1 MAHLGHPR
9 PRPPGNAA
17 PERAVV
23 ASSAMPRTVH
33 VVPHTHWDREWYAP
47 FQTFRLTLV
56 DLLDELLPRL
66 LDDPGYAHFMLDGQ
80 MAVVDDYLAIR
91 PEAAPRIRQLAS
103 SGRLGLGPWYV
114 LMDEFLVSG
123 ETIVRDLQM
132 GIDRAAAFGGAM
144 EVGYLPD
151 MFGHI
156 AQMPQILR
164 GFGFSDAVVWRG
176 VPRVIDRTGFWWEAP
191 DGSTVRAEYLPEGYG
206 NGATLPDHA
215 EDLAAMVGRYEALHG
230 DMLDGPLLW
239 MNGTDHLMPQPWLG
253 RVIAEANEVQ
263 DAYRFVVAGLAEHL
277 DGAPT
282 HDLPRWRGE
291 LRSGAR
297 SNLLMGVTSNRV
309 DVRRAAAGAER
320 TLERLAEPLSALLL
334 PVERWPAAFLAEAW
348 QRVVLNAAHDSSCA
362 CSSDD
367 VVDAVLVRYAE
378 ARHLGEGLTGRAL
391 TALADSVDTAGPLV
405 VNPTGRSRSGL
416 IELSFPGHEP
426 CAGTQVLHHSDGVH
440 TTTGITRADAV
451 TLVQSALDDYPH
463 LLSAEA
469 TIDADGHLGVRLRH
483 DPADRRTR
491 YAGSIRAE
499 VAALAAADPDGP
511 ATVTVEAPPSH
522 TALAHVAE
530 LPGYGWRIWEPVE
543 REPAPVVAGD
553 DARSLANGL
562 VRVVVDPR
570 DATLRLDELTGA
582 ARSISGL
589 ARLVDSGDT
598 GDTYNHNPPAHDT
611 VVSDPDAVDV
621 RVIERGPLRGRLEIL
636 ATYTWP
642 EHADGDRRVGSVTSE
657 VHTLVELQA
666 GSGLVRLTTTFDHRQ
681 RDHRLRS
688 ILPLPVRTDR
698 SHAECAFAV
707 VERGLVAEGG
717 PTEKPLATYP
727 SRRFVASGGLLV
739 VHDGL
744 HEYELVDLDDE
755 EEPTSAGAL
764 AVTLL
769 RATGLLSN
777 GPMPARPLPAGPVLA
792 TPGAQVPGSQVF
804 RYGVAFD
811 APPAV
816 GDPASSRWAGAYAA
830 ADELSL
836 PLLTLRAEGR
846 GVGPSHGQALCV
858 TGAEISSVRRRGD
871 TLEVRVFNPSPDSTH
886 VEVQGRAG
894 WVLDLRGRAV
904 EPFEGSLELTPWQ
917 IATLQV

>member
-1 MAHLGHPR
+1 MQD
-9 PRPPGNAA
+9 
-17 PERAVV
+17 PEPTVV

-66 LDDPGYAHFMLDGQ
+66 RDDPGYTHFMLDGQ

-91 PEAAPRIRQLAS
+91 PDAAARIRQLAS
-103 SGRLGLGPWYV
+103 AGRLGLGPWYV

-176 VPRVIDRTGFWWEAP
+176 VPGVIDRTGFWWEAP

-206 NGATLPDHA
+206 NGATLPEDA
-215 EDLAAMVGRYEALHG
+215 EELAAMVTRYEDLHG

-239 MNGTDHLMPQPWLG
+239 MNGTDHLMPQPWLA
-253 RVIAEANEVQ
+253 RVVSEANEIQ
-263 DAYRFVVAGLAEHL
+263 GEYRFVVGGLAEHL

-309 DVRRAAAGAER
+309 DVRRAASAAER
-320 TLERLAEPLSALLL
+320 SLERLAEPLSALLL
-334 PVERWPAAFLAEAW
+334 PAERWPASFLDEAW
-348 QRVVLNAAHDSSCA
+348 RRVVLNAAHDSICA
-362 CSSDD
+362 CSADD

-378 ARHLGEGLTGRAL
+378 ARHLGEGLADRAL
-391 TALADSVDTAGPLV
+391 TALADSIDTAGPLV
-405 VNPTGRSRSGL
+405 VNPTGRTRSGL
-416 IELSFPGHEP
+416 VELSFPGHERCP
-426 CAGTQVLHHSDGVH
+426 GTQVLRHSDGAR

-469 TIDADGHLGVRLRH
+469 LTGADGHLEVRLRH
-483 DPADRRTR
+483 DPAERRAR
-491 YAGSIRAE
+491 YAGSIREE
-499 VAALAAADPDGP
+499 VAALAGADPDGP
-511 ATVTVEAPPSH
+511 ATVTVESPPSH
-522 TALAHVAE
+522 TALAHAAE
-530 LPGYGWRIWEPVE
+530 VPGYGWRVWEPVAP
-543 REPAPVVAGD
+543 EPAPVTAGD
-553 DARSLANGL
+553 DGRSLANDL
-562 VRVVVDPR
+562 VRVVVDPD
-570 DATLRLDELTGA
+570 DATLRLDDLAGSG
-582 ARSISGL
+582 RSVRGL

-598 GDTYNHNPPAHDT
+598 GDTYNHNPPLHDT
-611 VVSDPDAVDV
+611 VISHPDTVDV
-621 RVIERGPLRGRLEIL
+621 RVLERGPLRGRLEIV

-642 EHADGDRRVGSVTSE
+642 ECADGEHRVGSVTTV

-666 GSGLVRLTTTFDHRQ
+666 GSGLVHLTTTFDHRQ
-681 RDHRLRS
+681 RDHRIRAVF
-688 ILPLPVRTDR
+688 PLPAPTDR

-727 SRRFVASGGLLV
+727 SRRFVAAGGLLV
-739 VHDGL
+739 VHEGL
-744 HEYELVDLDDE
+744 HEYELVDLDDAD
-755 EEPTSAGAL
+755 EPTSAGAL
-764 AVTLL
+764 ALTLV

-777 GPMPARPLPAGPVLA
+777 GPMPARPLPAGPVVA
-792 TPGAQVPGSQVF
+792 TPAAQVPGPQVF

-811 APPAV
+811 APTHA
-816 GDPASSRWAGAYAA
+816 GDPASPRWSGAYAA

-836 PLLTLRAEGR
+836 PLLTVRAEGQ
-846 GVGPSHGQALCV
+846 GAGPAQGQALHV
-858 TGAEISSVRRRGD
+858 TGAEISSIRRRGEA
-871 TLEVRVFNPSPDSTH
+871 LEVRVFNPSPTTAQVD
-886 VEVQGRAG
+886 VDGRAG
-894 WVLDLRGRAV
+894 WLLDLRGRAV
-904 EPFEGSLELTPWQ
+904 EPFEGSVELTAWQ
-917 IATLQV
+917 IATLLL